1 MFQTRMPMW
10 VRWAVLCGS
19 IATGTALAPGI
30 VTTPYGHWPLWDAY
44 ASSFIDDQGR
54 AIDWQRESRT
64 TSEGQAYGLF
74 FALVA
79 NDRGRFDRLLN
90 WTINNLAA
98 GDLGT
103 RLPGWFWGKSPSGQW
118 QILDQHSASDADLWI
133 AYSLC
138 EAARLWHQPQYEV
151 LGRRLLTRIAAAE
164 VVELPGFGTMLLPG
178 EIGFHPAED
187 TWLLNPSYLP
197 LPLLTRLAVID
208 PQGPWAGIAAR
219 LPSLLTR
226 SSRNGFAM
234 DWVSYSQKNGLQPAS
249 LPGSSAVPCG
259 SYDAIRVYLWAGLI
273 HPETKWRAQTL
284 GAVPGM
290 ANYLAAHGTPPEL
303 IDGTRVMGKGDAPVG
318 FSAALLPYLGALGAK
333 SALQTQAT
341 RVRAQLDP
349 ATGLYGRP
357 PTYYDENLI
366 LFGLGG
372 WQHRFGFGRDGE
384 LQVTWSK

>member
-1 MFQTRMPMW
+1 MFQMLMPIW
-10 VRWAVLCGS
+10 VRWAVLCGW
-19 IATGTALAPGI
+19 IATGTVLPPSPVAASAR
-30 VTTPYGHWPLWDAY
+30 HWPLWDAY

-54 AIDWQRESRT
+54 VIDRQRENRT

-98 GDLGT
+98 GELGT
-103 RLPGWFWGKSPSGQW
+103 RLPGWFWGESPSGQW

-138 EAARLWHQPQYEV
+138 EAGRLWHEPRYEV
-151 LGRRLLTRIAAAE
+151 LGRRLLARIAAEE

-178 EIGFHPAED
+178 EIGFHPTVD

-197 LPLLTRLAVID
+197 LPVLTRLASID
-208 PQGPWAGIAAR
+208 SQGPWARIAAK
-219 LPSLLTR
+219 LPSLLAG

-234 DWVSYSQKNGLQPAS
+234 DWVSYSERNGFQPAS
-249 LPGSSAVPCG
+249 LPGSSAAPCG
-259 SYDAIRVYLWAGLI
+259 SYDAIRVYLWAGLT

-290 ANYLAAHGTPPEL
+290 ANYLATHSIPPEV
-303 IDGTRVMGKGDAPVG
+303 IDSAGVMVKGNAPVG
-318 FSAALLPYLGALGAK
+318 FSAALLPYLEVMGAK

-341 RVRAQLDP
+341 NVKAQLDP

-366 LFGLGG
+366 LFGQGG
-372 WQHRFGFGRDGE
+372 WQHTFAFGRDGE
-384 LQVTWSK
+384 LQVKWDK